1 MYASHGAGPLS
12 LILKT
17 ILKDFVVLQI
27 PVANINSA
35 PTMIMHQALFGV
47 PSRYQLTE
55 ASQ

>member
-47 PSRYQLTE
+47 PSRYHLTE